1 MAWLQV
7 FPDGDIFEMDGAIA
21 LELHNVGDNI
31 QALRVVLARTR
42 AGTFKVAPPDK
53 PKPTLAPPA
62 KSDLQAG
69 IDLIKEF
76 EGCELEAYPDPGT
89 GGTPIT
95 IGYGATYKKDG
106 SAWHLGD
113 RITQQEAEEMLEYMV
128 NNDFLPSLEMIPTW
142 REMNSNQQG
151 AILSFS
157 WNCGAGFYN
166 GDGFG
171 SISRALSDRQYWGNV
186 PTALMLYVNPGTN
199 VEAGLRRRRKAEG
212 DLWNQAWIGG

>member
-1 MAWLQV
+1 MPEQIISSLENMFKFYNKNNPAHKEAV
-7 FPDGDIFEMDGAIA
+7 EIA
-21 LELHNVGDNI
+21 SDWVNKNAPELLIV
-31 QALRVVLARTR
+31 ASPSWY
-42 AGTFKVAPPDK
+42 KVPPAPP
-53 PKPTLAPPA
+53 

-89 GGTPIT
+89 GGVPWT
-95 IGYGATYKKDG
+95 IGWGATYKPDG
-106 SAWHLGD
+106 SAWHPGD
-113 RITQQEAEEMLEYMV
+113 RITQQEADEMLIDMV
-128 NNDFLPSLEMIPTW
+128 NNDFLPSLEQIPTW

-157 WNCGAGFYN
+157 WNVGAGFY
-166 GDGFG
+166 GQDGFN

-186 PTALMLYVNPGTN
+186 PTALMLYVNPGTE
-199 VEAGLRRRRKAEG
+199 VEKGLKRRRQAEG